1 MDVLVIVLRIVHIF
15 SGIFWVGFGLFNFF
29 YFQPAIR
36 ATGAEGMAVM
46 QHLNQKTNL
55 MPTVYL
61 AATLTFLSGL
71 GLFWPLAVSMPSTL
85 HSSYGIVIS
94 VGSLSGIIAWLHAIF
109 LVRKI
114 ISKIQVLGGQIQSQE
129 GPPTPDQQS
138 EMDALASRLNRAGKM
153 VIVFMVI
160 AVFGMSIAQYV
171 NF

>member
-15 SGIFWVGFGLFNFF
+15 SGIFWVGFALFNFF

-46 QHLNQKTNL
+46 QHLNQKTKL

-61 AATLTFLSGL
+61 AATLTFISGL
-71 GLFWPLAVSMPSTL
+71 TLFWPLAVSIPSSL

-94 VGSLSGIIAWLHAIF
+94 VGSLSGIIAWILAIF
-109 LVRKI
+109 LVRKV
-114 ISKIQVLGGQIQSQE
+114 ISKIQDLGIEIQTQE
-129 GPPTPDQQS
+129 GPPTADQQS
-138 EMDALASRLNRAGKM
+138 QMNALAARLNTAGKT
-153 VIVFMVI
+153 VITFMVL
-160 AVFGMSIAQYV
+160 AVLGMSTAQYA